1 MLTGIIHNLTYTS
14 IIDTIKEKE
23 KEKYSR
29 NKYVSSIYLYFSYH
43 RTDNPLL
50 HYQALNPVFGL
61 EPTVKLVFLS

>member
-14 IIDTIKEKE
+14 VIDTIKEKE

-29 NKYVSSIYLYFSYH
+29 DRHVSIYLYFSYH

-50 HYQALNPVFGL
+50 HYPELNQL
-61 EPTVKLVFLS
+61 YY